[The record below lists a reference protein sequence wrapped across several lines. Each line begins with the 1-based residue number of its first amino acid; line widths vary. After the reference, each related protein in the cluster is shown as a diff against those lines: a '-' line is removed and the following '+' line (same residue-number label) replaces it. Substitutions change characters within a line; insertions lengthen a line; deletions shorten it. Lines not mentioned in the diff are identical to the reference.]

1 MDQIISNAKE
11 RMNKTLSTLEE
22 EYQTIRAGRANP
34 HVLDRVSVNYYG
46 TQTPLRQVANI
57 SVPEARMLVIQP
69 YDKSMIKDA
78 EKAILASDVGITPSN
93 DGTVIRLVFP
103 ELTGE
108 RRKELVKDIRKKAEA
123 AKVAVR
129 NIRRDA
135 NESLKKMQKSSE
147 ITEDQ
152 ELDGE
157 DLIQKAT
164 DEFIKKIDAAV
175 EKKNEELT
183 TV

>member
-1 MDQIISNAKE
+1 MDTIIKNAEE
-11 RMNKTLSTLEE
+11 RMGKTLSTLEE

-34 HVLDRVSVNYYG
+34 HILDRLTVSYYG
-46 TQTPLRQVANI
+46 VQTPLKQVANI

-69 YDKSMIKDA
+69 YDRTLIKDT
-78 EKAILASDVGITPSN
+78 EKAILASDIGINPSN
-93 DGTVIRLVFP
+93 DGSVIRLVFP

-108 RRKELVKDIRKKAEA
+108 RRKDLSKDVRKKAEA

-135 NESLKKMQKSSE
+135 KDNY
-147 ITEDQ
+147 
-152 ELDGE
+152 
-157 DLIQKAT
+157 
-164 DEFIKKIDAAV
+164 IKKIDEAA
-175 EKKNEELT
+175 EKKIQEIM

>member
-1 MDQIISNAKE
+1 MDQIISSAEE

-34 HVLDRVSVNYYG
+34 HVLDRVTVSYYG
-46 TQTPLRQVANI
+46 TPTPLRQIANI

-69 YDKSMIKDA
+69 YDKSMIKDT

-108 RRKELVKDIRKKAEA
+108 RRQELVKDIRKKAEA

-135 NESLKKMQKSSE
+135 NESLKKMQKNSE

>member
-1 MDQIISNAKE
+1 MDQIISNAEE

-34 HVLDRVSVNYYG
+34 HVLDRVTVSYYG
-46 TQTPLRQVANI
+46 TPTPLRQIANI

-69 YDKSMIKDA
+69 YDKSMIKDT

-108 RRKELVKDIRKKAEA
+108 RRQELVKDIRKKAEA

-135 NESLKKMQKSSE
+135 NESLKKMQKNSE

>member
-1 MDQIISNAKE
+1 MDQIISSAEE

-34 HVLDRVSVNYYG
+34 HVLDRVTVSYYG
-46 TQTPLRQVANI
+46 TPTPLRQIANI

-69 YDKSMIKDA
+69 YDKSMIKDT

-108 RRKELVKDIRKKAEA
+108 RRQELVKDIRKKAEA

-135 NESLKKMQKSSE
+135 NESLKKLQKNSE

>member
-1 MDQIISNAKE
+1 MDTIIKNAEE
-11 RMNKTLSTLEE
+11 RMGKTLATLEE

-34 HVLDRVSVNYYG
+34 HILDRLTVSYYG
-46 TQTPLRQVANI
+46 VQTPLKQVANI

-69 YDKSMIKDA
+69 YDRTLIKDT
-78 EKAILASDVGITPSN
+78 EKAILASDIGINPSN
-93 DGTVIRLVFP
+93 DGSVIRLVFP

-108 RRKELVKDIRKKAEA
+108 RRKDLSKDVRKKAEA
-123 AKVAVR
+123 GKVAVR

-135 NESLKKMQKSSE
+135 NEALKKLQKSSS

-164 DEFIKKIDAAV
+164 DNYIKKIDEAA
-175 EKKNEELT
+175 EKKIQEIM

>member
-1 MDQIISNAKE
+1 METIILDAEE
-11 RMNKTLSTLEE
+11 RMGKTLSTLEE

-34 HVLDRVSVNYYG
+34 HILDRLSVSYYG
-46 TQTPLRQVANI
+46 AQTPLRQLANI

-69 YDKSMIKDA
+69 YDKSMIKDT
-78 EKAILASDVGITPSN
+78 EMAILASDIGITPSN

-108 RRKELVKDIRKKAEA
+108 RRQELSKDVRKKAEA
-123 AKVAVR
+123 AKVAIR

-135 NESLKKMQKSSE
+135 NDALKKMQKNSA

-164 DEFIKKIDAAV
+164 DSFIKKIDEAADHKIQ
-175 EKKNEELT
+175 EIT

>member
-1 MDQIISNAKE
+1 MDKIINNAEE
-11 RMNKTLSTLEE
+11 RMGKTLAALEE
-22 EYQTIRAGRANP
+22 DYQMIRAGRANP
-34 HVLDRVSVNYYG
+34 HILDRLTVNYYG
-46 TQTPLRQVANI
+46 AQTPLQQVANI
-57 SVPEARMLVIQP
+57 NVPEARMILIQP
-69 YDKSMIKDA
+69 WDKKLIKDI
-78 EKAILASDVGITPSN
+78 EKAILASDIGITPSN
-93 DGTVIRLVFP
+93 DGISIRLVFP

-108 RRKELVKDIRKKAEA
+108 RRKELTKEVRKKAEN

-135 NESLKKMQKSSE
+135 NESLKKMQKSSA

-157 DLIQKAT
+157 DRVQELT
-164 DEFIKKIDAAV
+164 DRYIKKIDEAT
-175 EKKNEELT
+175 ERKNKEIT